1 MTAALAAPPLILAAI
16 FVARAYCR
24 QRDHEHR
31 LRTYRALSPET
42 TRNRRG
48 L

>member
-1 MTAALAAPPLILAAI
+1 MTAVLAVTGFILAAV
-16 FVARAYCR
+16 FTAGACHR
-24 QRDHEHR
+24 QRDHERR